1 MNPKLAEPA
10 PPRSLDWYWLRPVG
24 DCEGEPVRAKLSSL
38 DASARWDEPC
48 MSGRRGRPGREA
60 LTQSAAR
67 PSLSVLLKGA
77 YGMLLNFSG
86 FTDAVGPHPVALMS
100 ISGILKV
107 AMLSARERSFV
118 RALGKDTDEAEHRAD
133 LVELTTGAYAEAFST
148 TDAERNLSSRCH

>member
-1 MNPKLAEPA
+1 M
-10 PPRSLDWYWLRPVG
+10 
-24 DCEGEPVRAKLSSL
+24 
-38 DASARWDEPC
+38 
-48 MSGRRGRPGREA
+48 
-60 LTQSAAR
+60 
-67 PSLSVLLKGA
+67 LKGA

-118 RALGKDTDEAEHRAD
+118 RDAWKRRSDSDEAEHRAD
-133 LVELTTGAYAEAFST
+133 DLELTTGAYAEAFST